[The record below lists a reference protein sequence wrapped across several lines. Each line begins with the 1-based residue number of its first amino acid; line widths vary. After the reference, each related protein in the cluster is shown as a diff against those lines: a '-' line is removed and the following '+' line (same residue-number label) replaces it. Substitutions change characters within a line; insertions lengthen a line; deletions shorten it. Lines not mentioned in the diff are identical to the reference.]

1 MAILNTD
8 FRLTL
13 TGTYAFEW
21 KAVFWFRK
29 QATHAALDAQNLYTA
44 FEATVCPIILGVM
57 NSVATIDNIEV
68 VNLVDLADYY
78 AGGVTPSNGTIT
90 STSPA
95 PTFVSY
101 GLRYN
106 RSTRAGRHGYKRFPG
121 VCEELV
127 SFGSTTVSGALV
139 AAMAALAAGLDNDI
153 SSGGATFRPMIPHRE
168 LVTLP
173 DDTAT
178 YVLTDLFGISSVEFY
193 GLTTQNTRKS

>member
-1 MAILNTD
+1 MAITNID

-21 KAVFWFRK
+21 KSVFWFRK
-29 QATHAALDAQNLYTA
+29 QSAHAALDALNLYTA
-44 FEATVCPIILGVM
+44 FEASVCPIILGVM
-57 NSVATIDNIEV
+57 NSTCTINSIEV
-68 VNLVDLADYY
+68 VNLVDLADYH
-78 AGGVTPSNGTIT
+78 AGGVSPNAGAIT

-95 PTFVSY
+95 PTFVAY

-106 RSTRAGRHGYKRFPG
+106 RSTRQGRHGYKRFPG

-127 SFGSTTVSGALV
+127 SFGSTTISGALV
-139 AAMAALAAGLDNDI
+139 AAMAALTAGLDNDVTN
-153 SSGGATFRPMIPHRE
+153 GGATFRPMIPYRQ

-173 DDTAT
+173 DDTEQ
-178 YVLTDLFGISSVEFY
+178 YVLTDLFQISSVEFF